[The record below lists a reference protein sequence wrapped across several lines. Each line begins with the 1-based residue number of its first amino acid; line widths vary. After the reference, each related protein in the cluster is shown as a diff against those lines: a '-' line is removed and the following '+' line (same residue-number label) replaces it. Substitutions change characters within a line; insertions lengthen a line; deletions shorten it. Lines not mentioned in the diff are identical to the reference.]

1 VQDYLNQLVSR
12 NQQSELL
19 VQPRPLSR
27 FETPQNSIL
36 ASFDPSETSL
46 DTLEPVTVEESGES
60 EPPNHQSTALKVD
73 ERQSVQPIKSDNTDK
88 EREVVAAMPGITVSM
103 DGKAESHSSRRPVDS
118 LDEHSTDLMRHSDKS
133 DENQLL
139 STNNP
144 STEKQVLPY
153 SIERTVQE
161 KKIQMQP
168 IASFVVSRNDG
179 NSQEKES
186 LPDLTQPTVS
196 RERGQTSPE
205 NLDINPLFEWNPTE
219 SSKSNVP
226 LESRREIIK
235 PFIESAVSQNTA
247 NSVADTP
254 AVPTIQITI
263 GRIEVRASTATASAK
278 KTPAKSSAMSLD
290 DYLKQRQR
298 GART

>member
-1 VQDYLNQLVSR
+1 MQDYLNQLVSR

-139 STNNP
+139 STIILLQKN
-144 STEKQVLPY
+144 KC
-153 SIERTVQE
+153 
-161 KKIQMQP
+161 
-168 IASFVVSRNDG
+168 F
-179 NSQEKES
+179 
-186 LPDLTQPTVS
+186 LTQ
-196 RERGQTSPE
+196 
-205 NLDINPLFEWNPTE
+205 
-219 SSKSNVP
+219 
-226 LESRREIIK
+226 
-235 PFIESAVSQNTA
+235 
-247 NSVADTP
+247 
-254 AVPTIQITI
+254 
-263 GRIEVRASTATASAK
+263 
-278 KTPAKSSAMSLD
+278 
-290 DYLKQRQR
+290 
-298 GART
+298 